1 MDIKGNEA
9 ITCVFG
15 SYGSR
20 VDEKKQ
26 VTHVWLEG
34 LGVEVIED
42 FVEELIWFFIRWV
55 FLFIDGFWW
64 LLNLL
69 LEYNSFVRVNLVG
82 NMMFLR

>member
-34 LGVEVIED
+34 LGVEMIED
-42 FVEELIWFFIRWV
+42 FVEELI
-55 FLFIDGFWW
+55 
-64 LLNLL
+64 
-69 LEYNSFVRVNLVG
+69 
-82 NMMFLR
+82 

>member
-34 LGVEVIED
+34 LGVEMIED
-42 FVEELIWFFIRWV
+42 FVEELIWF
-55 FLFIDGFWW
+55 LLGGF
-64 LLNLL
+64 
-69 LEYNSFVRVNLVG
+69 S
-82 NMMFLR
+82 MFLGDFLWVWNWCYESTYLLQ